1 MKKRINQILISQ
13 EPPELHNV
21 LWLNPSDK
29 NLYMWTNGDWAPIT
43 IEPNLVD
50 VNIDA
55 LKTQNKNV
63 ISAIN
68 EIYDLII
75 PNKQHK
81 FHSYD
86 MLDMYIPATSYGY
99 CKPLVTVTPG
109 TYLCHAHKLAVVDNT
124 IYNDVCIIA
133 VSPQSELLTQDNILI
148 NMLNQYKDDILG
160 YSSLDQEITATENAI
175 LLLVPVSTDTLE
187 QILNDMEIPTYDSSM
202 HILAHYVIVVPSE
215 SYMAYYLREII
226 TLHNDIKILSNST
239 NE

>member
-29 NLYMWTNGDWAPIT
+29 NLYIWTNGDWAPIT

-75 PNKQHK
+75 PNK
-81 FHSYD
+81 
-86 MLDMYIPATSYGY
+86 
-99 CKPLVTVTPG
+99 
-109 TYLCHAHKLAVVDNT
+109 
-124 IYNDVCIIA
+124 
-133 VSPQSELLTQDNILI
+133 
-148 NMLNQYKDDILG
+148 
-160 YSSLDQEITATENAI
+160 
-175 LLLVPVSTDTLE
+175 
-187 QILNDMEIPTYDSSM
+187 
-202 HILAHYVIVVPSE
+202 
-215 SYMAYYLREII
+215 
-226 TLHNDIKILSNST
+226 
-239 NE
+239 